1 MHIRRSVK
9 MKIDLTGKRAL
20 VTGGSQGIGK
30 VICEELAACGCEVYV
45 NCAHNIANAA
55 NVADGITAKGGIA
68 HVMPCDVTDENAV
81 KRMFEELGDLDI
93 LVNNA
98 RLDPWLRKA
107 NVTEGEWFT
116 QVMEVNLKG
125 AFLCSWEFFHRACK
139 RNYGRIINI
148 SSVRAYRPAEMSNI
162 AYGASKA
169 GMHSMA
175 RSFADN
181 GAKYNVTANCI
192 CPGMVVTENIDKRLT
207 PEKKAMEMA
216 AIPAQRGAE
225 CSEVADAVLFLI
237 GNAYITGSMIN
248 VSGGMYY
255 EA

>member
-1 MHIRRSVK
+1 
-9 MKIDLTGKRAL
+9 MKIDLVGKRAL

-30 VICEELAACGCEVYV
+30 VICEELAKCGCEVIV
-45 NCAHNIANAA
+45 NCAHNIANAQ
-55 NVADGITAKGGIA
+55 NVADGINQAGGKA
-68 HVMPCDVTDENAV
+68 SVYRCDVSDEQAV
-81 KRMFEELGDLDI
+81 KKMFDDLGELDI

-98 RLDPWLRKA
+98 RLDPWLRDPSIS
-107 NVTEGEWFT
+107 EGDWFSK
-116 QVMEVNLKG
+116 VMDVNLKG
-125 AFLCSWEFFHRACK
+125 AFLCSWEFFPRACERK
-139 RNYGRIINI
+139 YGRIINI

-169 GMHSMA
+169 GMHSLA
-175 RSFADN
+175 RAFADN
-181 GAKYNVTANCI
+181 GAKFNVTANCI
-192 CPGMVVTENIDKRLT
+192 CPGMVVTENIDKRLS

-225 CSEVADAVLFLI
+225 SCEIADAVLFLI
-237 GNAYITGSMIN
+237 GNAYVTGSMIN